1 MTRGPLT
8 PDTVLYAVRKS
19 NIWKTQSHDHII
31 RTQDPRDNSG
41 FTHNILHKN
50 SKCFRWSLFF
60 IQLICYQGVYGDQFP
75 FYYHKLT
82 SYNHGIL
89 KFSFWCIN
97 KKSKLTALSMFAA
110 KFVINDS
117 AMRTNNI
124 SIYNT
129 VVKRFTGIEINGS
142 LRSEE
147 GTSSETSAIMALKNL

>member
-1 MTRGPLT
+1 M
-8 PDTVLYAVRKS
+8 
-19 NIWKTQSHDHII
+19 
-31 RTQDPRDNSG
+31 RTQNPNG
-41 FTHNILHKN
+41 I
-50 SKCFRWSLFF
+50 
-60 IQLICYQGVYGDQFP
+60 IQVLLTIYYKKIHQNVSDGGDCHQGIYGDQFP

-82 SYNHGIL
+82 SYNHRIL

-129 VVKRFTGIEINGS
+129 GVKRFTGIEINGS